1 MALVNESLTAEEQND
16 EASEGTNHQVP
27 TVPMDVNM
35 CEEKIRNYLNGI
47 ENGQKLEIGE
57 RQE

>member
-27 TVPMDVNM
+27 TVPMNVNIVV
-35 CEEKIRNYLNGI
+35 KPIAI
-47 ENGQKLEIGE
+47 D
-57 RQE
+57 